1 MARQDEVSL
10 EHYVAR
16 HGLDLTRFA
25 YLVCGD
31 RNRAEDL
38 VQEVYLGMYRRF
50 GDRVP
55 AGLPKAYARTAI
67 VRANTSLGRRRWFGE
82 KPIER
87 LPDTGVLD
95 QHPTEADQLWQQLD
109 SLSHR
114 QRCVL
119 VLRYRYGYGD
129 NDIAEMLGC
138 RPASVRSLAARA
150 LAELR
155 SRATADSSESNH
167 RTGEET
173 L

>member
-1 MARQDEVSL
+1 MAAQGDVPL
-10 EHYVAR
+10 EHYVAQY
-16 HGLDLTRFA
+16 GLDLTRFA

-31 RNRAEDL
+31 RSRAEDL
-38 VQEVYLGMYRRF
+38 VQEVYLAMYRRF

-55 AGLPKAYARTAI
+55 IGLPKAYARTAI
-67 VRANTSLGRRRWFGE
+67 VRANTSLSRRRWFGE
-82 KPIER
+82 KPLER
-87 LPDTGVLD
+87 LPDAGVLD
-95 QHPTEADQLWQQLD
+95 QDSAESDQLWQQLD
-109 SLSHR
+109 ALSHR

-119 VLRYRYGYGD
+119 VLRYRYGYSD
-129 NDIAEMLGC
+129 PDIAEMLGC

-155 SRATADSSESNH
+155 SRADTGTTYY

>member
-1 MARQDEVSL
+1 MATQGGVPL
-10 EHYVAR
+10 EHYVAQY
-16 HGLDLTRFA
+16 GLDLTRFA

-38 VQEVYLGMYRRF
+38 VQEVYLAMYRRF
-50 GDRVP
+50 GDLVP
-55 AGLPKAYARTAI
+55 AELPKAYARTAI
-67 VRANTSLGRRRWFGE
+67 VRANTSLSRHRWFGE
-82 KPIER
+82 RPIER
-87 LPDTGVLD
+87 LPEVGLSD
-95 QHPTEADQLWQQLD
+95 QHPVETDQLWQQLD
-109 SLSHR
+109 ALSHR

-119 VLRYRYGYGD
+119 VLRYRYGYSD
-129 NDIAEMLGC
+129 PEIAEMLGC

-155 SRATADSSESNH
+155 SRAGSNTLTH